1 MIRVLRVLT
10 LSILTLSLSAALHA
24 QFAAPGHIAVLQGD
38 LASSN
43 NGTCTILE
51 FNTTDAGQSFIT
63 SKAIPGTGT
72 NAFRM
77 SASAGTTGYLANT
90 DDGTLLCFMGAN
102 NATATGNS
110 NALNPRGVGTLDG
123 SQNFS
128 IATTYTGMSGNQA
141 RGVTSIDNLN
151 WFIADQGGIYTNN
164 GTAPTPAAN
173 VLSAKSFGG
182 TVYVGS
188 AKLAAVVSTVSPAS
202 GGTITSLPGLNT
214 TQGNFTDFYLIS
226 SGSNGASYDIL
237 YTIGSDGTLSK
248 YSLVSGTWTANGT
261 YTTGTGGY
269 GLAAK
274 KSGTGAE
281 LYVSSGSGSTPG
293 NSLMKYTDAAGY
305 NATVAI
311 SSTVVNLYTAPAAS
325 TIKGVAF
332 TPTTSG
338 GIPPVSPTV
347 NLTVSTNAASEAAG
361 TAVTVTATASAA
373 VTGDQTMTLTVSGA
387 HITATDYSLSGAAVA
402 TPNLTTITIPN
413 GAKTATV
420 TFTVLNDTEVED
432 PETAALAISNPS
444 SGIILGTATQNI
456 TIADDDVSPRLMR
469 ITEYMYGGA
478 NGEFIE
484 FTNVGSAAIDM
495 TNWSFSDNAETPGAV
510 NLTAFGIVKPGES
523 VILTETAASA
533 FRTDWALC
541 NGQKVIGGNS
551 TNLGRADEI
560 NLYDENEVLVDRLTY
575 DDQTLHGVRAN
586 NFSAWVSQAAL
597 GKNISTSWT
606 LSVVGDGE
614 SSVTSVG
621 GDIGSPGKSSLVTPF
636 SPCIAVV
643 PGAPTIGLDVVAT
656 SDLVDGGI
664 TTSPANSF
672 AVSGVTN
679 DPTDPA
685 STLGVAITIGDAGA
699 DATPVADLTFTVAS
713 SNLTVVPA
721 ANLILTGTGASR
733 LLKII
738 PAAKGYSDITL
749 TVGDGTNFTT
759 YTLNYAASAGITTPV
774 TSYSTGISDAS
785 AALPLDDNYMVI
797 GDDEHNLLYVF
808 DRNISGQAVKTF
820 DFNAGNRLVLTDG
833 SDNNWKELDIE
844 AATTNPVSKHSY
856 WLGSMSNSSSF
867 NLKPNRDRLIAT
879 DISGTGATTDILNTG
894 WIQGLRTELIS
905 WGDTHGYNFTAS
917 AADGKDPKTIDG
929 FNAEGMVF
937 APDNTTL
944 YIGLRAPLVPVAN
957 RTKAVIAPIANFE
970 TWFDAFNI
978 TSGSHTATSAPIG
991 EPIELDLGGR
1001 GIRDLILL
1009 PNGIYIIVAGSWGS
1023 ASAPAI
1029 FRWTGVATDAP
1040 VELPSFDLSGL
1051 NAESALPV
1059 FEAGSQ
1065 LSSDKLQI
1073 ISDDGDV
1080 NYYGDGTA
1088 AKDLGEDNL
1097 KKFSTTLS
1105 VSSQPGAL
1113 PVEFE
1118 SFTAMRESTGV
1129 QLDWKTGLPR
1139 DVNSFDILRSTNG
1152 TDFSRI
1158 ATVPAIAV
1166 QLSYTYTDGSAP
1178 ATRLYYRIR
1187 ANHYSGSQ
1195 VLSTIRVINPA
1206 GAADAQM
1213 KIYPNPVTNGVFTI
1227 TTGSAGVKTVNIYT
1241 SGATLFQ
1248 QLVFAENAKDVST
1261 ANWPKGYYL
1270 VQLTLTDGTVS
1281 IQKLVVQ

>member
-1 MIRVLRVLT
+1 MIRVLRALA

-128 IATTYTGMSGNQA
+128 IATTYTGTSGNQT

-164 GTAPTPAAN
+164 GVAASPAGN

-188 AKLAAVVSTVSPAS
+188 AKLAAVVSTVSAAS

-226 SGSNGASYDIL
+226 SGSNGTSYDIL
-237 YTIGSDGTLSK
+237 YTIGSDGILSK

-274 KSGTGAE
+274 RSGTAAE
-281 LYVSSGSGSTPG
+281 LYISSGNGATGG
-293 NSLMKYTDAAGY
+293 NSLMKYTDATGY
-305 NATVAI
+305 NAAITI
-311 SSTVVNLYTAPAAS
+311 SSTVVNLYAAPAAS

-338 GIPPVSPTV
+338 GTPPVIPSV
-347 NLTVSTNAASEAAG
+347 NLTVSANAASEAAG
-361 TAVTVTATASAA
+361 TVVTVTATASAA
-373 VTGDQTMTLTVSGA
+373 VTGDQTMTLTVSGS
-387 HITATDYSLSGAAVA
+387 HITATDYSISGAAVA

-413 GAKTATV
+413 GATTGTV

-432 PETAALAISNPS
+432 PETAALTISNPS

-456 TIADDDVSPRLMR
+456 AITDDDVSPRLMR

-495 TNWSFSDNAETPGAV
+495 TNWSFSDNAEIPGAV

-541 NGQKVIGGNS
+541 NGQKVIGGNT

-560 NLYDENEVLVDRLTY
+560 NLYDENELLVDRLTY

-586 NFSAWVSQAAL
+586 NISAWVSPAAM
-597 GKNISTSWT
+597 GKNISTSWA

-621 GDIGSPGKSSLVTPF
+621 GDIGSPGKSSLVTPY

-643 PGAPTIGLDVVAT
+643 PGAPTIGLDVAAT

-664 TTSPANSF
+664 AASPANSF

-685 STLGVAITIGDAGA
+685 STLGVAITIADGDNL
-699 DATPVADLTFTVAS
+699 TPVDDLTFTVAS
-713 SNLTVVPA
+713 SNLTVVP
-721 ANLILTGTGASR
+721 
-733 LLKII
+733 
-738 PAAKGYSDITL
+738 
-749 TVGDGTNFTT
+749 
-759 YTLNYAASAGITTPV
+759 
-774 TSYSTGISDAS
+774 
-785 AALPLDDNYMVI
+785 
-797 GDDEHNLLYVF
+797 
-808 DRNISGQAVKTF
+808 
-820 DFNAGNRLVLTDG
+820 
-833 SDNNWKELDIE
+833 
-844 AATTNPVSKHSY
+844 
-856 WLGSMSNSSSF
+856 
-867 NLKPNRDRLIAT
+867 
-879 DISGTGATTDILNTG
+879 
-894 WIQGLRTELIS
+894 
-905 WGDTHGYNFTAS
+905 
-917 AADGKDPKTIDG
+917 
-929 FNAEGMVF
+929 
-937 APDNTTL
+937 
-944 YIGLRAPLVPVAN
+944 
-957 RTKAVIAPIANFE
+957 
-970 TWFDAFNI
+970 
-978 TSGSHTATSAPIG
+978 
-991 EPIELDLGGR
+991 
-1001 GIRDLILL
+1001 
-1009 PNGIYIIVAGSWGS
+1009 
-1023 ASAPAI
+1023 
-1029 FRWTGVATDAP
+1029 
-1040 VELPSFDLSGL
+1040 
-1051 NAESALPV
+1051 
-1059 FEAGSQ
+1059 
-1065 LSSDKLQI
+1065 
-1073 ISDDGDV
+1073 
-1080 NYYGDGTA
+1080 
-1088 AKDLGEDNL
+1088 
-1097 KKFSTTLS
+1097 
-1105 VSSQPGAL
+1105 
-1113 PVEFE
+1113 
-1118 SFTAMRESTGV
+1118 
-1129 QLDWKTGLPR
+1129 
-1139 DVNSFDILRSTNG
+1139 
-1152 TDFSRI
+1152 
-1158 ATVPAIAV
+1158 
-1166 QLSYTYTDGSAP
+1166 
-1178 ATRLYYRIR
+1178 
-1187 ANHYSGSQ
+1187 
-1195 VLSTIRVINPA
+1195 
-1206 GAADAQM
+1206 
-1213 KIYPNPVTNGVFTI
+1213 
-1227 TTGSAGVKTVNIYT
+1227 
-1241 SGATLFQ
+1241 
-1248 QLVFAENAKDVST
+1248 
-1261 ANWPKGYYL
+1261 
-1270 VQLTLTDGTVS
+1270 
-1281 IQKLVVQ
+1281 